1 MNDQPAPSQQ
11 SQPARRKDPS
21 RFIPLIMVSF
31 ALCLVIFS
39 TVVTRS
45 IDSENKDFE
54 LNVTKTIQAQIE
66 IATGTA
72 QAILTLDAGTTT
84 RTPLAT
90 PTGTPTP

>member
-1 MNDQPAPSQQ
+1 MNDQS
-11 SQPARRKDPS
+11 ARRKDPS

-39 TVVTRS
+39 TIVTRR
-45 IDSENKDFE
+45 IDADNKDFE

-72 QAILTLDAGTTT
+72 QAILTLEAGT
-84 RTPLAT
+84 AT
-90 PTGTPTP
+90 SPPPSEGRGTPTPRS